1 MTTTHDAGYKKL
13 FSHPRLVADFLR
25 GFVPEDWV
33 QQLDFATLE
42 KLGSNYVS
50 TSGKYRDG
58 DMLWRLRLKDRTAN
72 GDWVYICIMLE
83 FQSSSDYWMPLRL
96 LTYISLFYQQLIA
109 NEQLKY
115 GAKLPPVFPVVIYNG
130 TSHWNAPLQLN
141 ELINT
146 APGSLSKYLPD
157 LRYFLLDEARLRQ
170 LAPDNTFSSVIKLE
184 QTQEPDQLL
193 RILPAL
199 KQLLKSEP
207 ELQRAFS
214 SWLYDTI
221 VPNVKPEPR
230 LPEFNSL
237 EEAESM
243 LAERVTQWTERW
255 WQQGHSEG
263 RQMGLSEGERK
274 GLLEGKREGLL
285 EGKQEGK
292 QEGLLEGK
300 LQVARQMH
308 ADGVDIRSI
317 ARFTALD
324 IEQIKQHI
332 AKGDSS

>member
-33 QQLDFATLE
+33 QQLDFTTLE

-50 TSGKYRDG
+50 TSGLYRDG
-58 DMLWRLRLKDRTAN
+58 DMLWRLRLKDRAAH

-130 TSHWNAPLQLN
+130 TPRWTAPLQLN

-146 APGSLSKYLPD
+146 APGSLGNYLPD

-193 RILPAL
+193 QILPAL

-221 VPNVKPEPR
+221 VANVKPEPR

-255 WQQGHSEG
+255 WQQGHDEG
-263 RQMGLSEGERK
+263 RLDGERK
-274 GLLEGKREGLL
+274 GLLEGERK
-285 EGKQEGK
+285 
-292 QEGLLEGK
+292 GLLEGK
-300 LQVARQMH
+300 LQVARQMY

-324 IEQIKQHI
+324 IEQIQQHV
-332 AKGDSS
+332 AKNDNL

>member
-1 MTTTHDAGYKKL
+1 MKH
-13 FSHPRLVADFLR
+13 
-25 GFVPEDWV
+25 
-33 QQLDFATLE
+33 
-42 KLGSNYVS
+42 
-50 TSGKYRDG
+50 
-58 DMLWRLRLKDRTAN
+58 
-72 GDWVYICIMLE
+72 
-83 FQSSSDYWMPLRL
+83 
-96 LTYISLFYQQLIA
+96 
-109 NEQLKY
+109 

-130 TSHWNAPLQLN
+130 TLRWTAPLQLN

-146 APGSLSKYLPD
+146 APGSLSDYLPG

-193 RILPAL
+193 QILPAL

-221 VPNVKPEPR
+221 VSSVKPEPR

-255 WQQGHSEG
+255 WQQGHDKG
-263 RQMGLSEGERK
+263 RLDGERK
-274 GLLEGKREGLL
+274 
-285 EGKQEGK
+285 
-292 QEGLLEGK
+292 GLLEGK

-324 IEQIKQHI
+324 IEQIQQHVT
-332 AKGDSS
+332 KDNNS

>member
-1 MTTTHDAGYKKL
+1 M
-13 FSHPRLVADFLR
+13 
-25 GFVPEDWV
+25 
-33 QQLDFATLE
+33 
-42 KLGSNYVS
+42 
-50 TSGKYRDG
+50 
-58 DMLWRLRLKDRTAN
+58 
-72 GDWVYICIMLE
+72 
-83 FQSSSDYWMPLRL
+83 
-96 LTYISLFYQQLIA
+96 
-109 NEQLKY
+109 
-115 GAKLPPVFPVVIYNG
+115 
-130 TSHWNAPLQLN
+130 N

-146 APGSLSKYLPD
+146 APGSLSNYLPD

-193 RILPAL
+193 QILPAL

-255 WQQGHSEG
+255 WQQGHDKG
-263 RQMGLSEGERK
+263 R
-274 GLLEGKREGLL
+274 
-285 EGKQEGK
+285 
-292 QEGLLEGK
+292 LEGK

-308 ADGVDIRSI
+308 ADGVDIPSI

-324 IEQIKQHI
+324 IEQIKRYV
-332 AKGDSS
+332 AKGDNS

>member
-1 MTTTHDAGYKKL
+1 M
-13 FSHPRLVADFLR
+13 
-25 GFVPEDWV
+25 
-33 QQLDFATLE
+33 
-42 KLGSNYVS
+42 
-50 TSGKYRDG
+50 
-58 DMLWRLRLKDRTAN
+58 
-72 GDWVYICIMLE
+72 
-83 FQSSSDYWMPLRL
+83 
-96 LTYISLFYQQLIA
+96 
-109 NEQLKY
+109 
-115 GAKLPPVFPVVIYNG
+115 VIYNG
-130 TSHWNAPLQLN
+130 TPRWTAPLQLN

-146 APGSLSKYLPD
+146 APGSLSNYLPD

-193 RILPAL
+193 QILPAL

-255 WQQGHSEG
+255 WQQGHDEG
-263 RQMGLSEGERK
+263 RLDGERK
-274 GLLEGKREGLL
+274 
-285 EGKQEGK
+285 
-292 QEGLLEGK
+292 GLLEGK

-324 IEQIKQHI
+324 IEQIQQHL
-332 AKGDSS
+332 AKNDNL

>member
-33 QQLDFATLE
+33 QQLDFTTLE

-50 TSGKYRDG
+50 TSGLYRDG
-58 DMLWRLRLKDRTAN
+58 DMLWRLRLKDQ
-72 GDWVYICIMLE
+72 GPHSEWVYICIMLE

-96 LTYISLFYQQLIA
+96 LTYISLFYQQLVA

-130 TSHWNAPLQLN
+130 TPRWTAPLQLN

-146 APGSLSKYLPD
+146 APGSLSNYLPG
-157 LRYFLLDEARLRQ
+157 LRYFLLDEARMRQ

-193 RILPAL
+193 QILPAL

-255 WQQGHSEG
+255 WQQGHDKG
-263 RQMGLSEGERK
+263 RLDGERK
-274 GLLEGKREGLL
+274 GLLEGERKGLL
-285 EGKQEGK
+285 AGERK
-292 QEGLLEGK
+292 GLLEGK

>member
-58 DMLWRLRLKDRTAN
+58 DMLWRLRLKDQ
-72 GDWVYICIMLE
+72 GPHSEWVYICIMLE
-83 FQSSSDYWMPLRL
+83 FQSSSDYWMPLR
-96 LTYISLFYQQLIA
+96 
-109 NEQLKY
+109 
-115 GAKLPPVFPVVIYNG
+115 
-130 TSHWNAPLQLN
+130 
-141 ELINT
+141 
-146 APGSLSKYLPD
+146 
-157 LRYFLLDEARLRQ
+157 Q
-170 LAPDNTFSSVIKLE
+170 LAPDDNTFSSVIKLE

-193 RILPAL
+193 QILPAL

-255 WQQGHSEG
+255 WQQGHDKG
-263 RQMGLSEGERK
+263 RLDGERK
-274 GLLEGKREGLL
+274 GLLEGERKGLL
-285 EGKQEGK
+285 AGERK
-292 QEGLLEGK
+292 GLLEGK

-332 AKGDSS
+332 AKSDSS

>member
-1 MTTTHDAGYKKL
+1 M
-13 FSHPRLVADFLR
+13 
-25 GFVPEDWV
+25 
-33 QQLDFATLE
+33 
-42 KLGSNYVS
+42 SN
-50 TSGKYRDG
+50 
-58 DMLWRLRLKDRTAN
+58 
-72 GDWVYICIMLE
+72 
-83 FQSSSDYWMPLRL
+83 
-96 LTYISLFYQQLIA
+96 
-109 NEQLKY
+109 
-115 GAKLPPVFPVVIYNG
+115 
-130 TSHWNAPLQLN
+130 
-141 ELINT
+141 
-146 APGSLSKYLPD
+146 YLPD

-193 RILPAL
+193 QILPAL

-255 WQQGHSEG
+255 WQQGHDEG
-263 RQMGLSEGERK
+263 RLDGERK
-274 GLLEGKREGLL
+274 
-285 EGKQEGK
+285 
-292 QEGLLEGK
+292 GLLEGK
-300 LQVARQMH
+300 LQVARQMY

-324 IEQIKQHI
+324 IEQIQQHV
-332 AKGDSS
+332 AKNDNL

>member
-1 MTTTHDAGYKKL
+1 M
-13 FSHPRLVADFLR
+13 
-25 GFVPEDWV
+25 
-33 QQLDFATLE
+33 
-42 KLGSNYVS
+42 
-50 TSGKYRDG
+50 
-58 DMLWRLRLKDRTAN
+58 
-72 GDWVYICIMLE
+72 
-83 FQSSSDYWMPLRL
+83 
-96 LTYISLFYQQLIA
+96 
-109 NEQLKY
+109 
-115 GAKLPPVFPVVIYNG
+115 
-130 TSHWNAPLQLN
+130 N
-141 ELINT
+141 ELIST
-146 APGSLSKYLPD
+146 APGSLSNYLPD

-170 LAPDNTFSSVIKLE
+170 LAPDNTFSSVIELE
-184 QTQEPDQLL
+184 QTQEPYQLL
-193 RILPAL
+193 QILPAL

-274 GLLEGKREGLL
+274 GLLAGEHK
-285 EGKQEGK
+285 
-292 QEGLLEGK
+292 GK

-324 IEQIKQHI
+324 IEQIQQHVT
-332 AKGDSS
+332 KDNNS

>member
-1 MTTTHDAGYKKL
+1 M
-13 FSHPRLVADFLR
+13 
-25 GFVPEDWV
+25 
-33 QQLDFATLE
+33 
-42 KLGSNYVS
+42 
-50 TSGKYRDG
+50 
-58 DMLWRLRLKDRTAN
+58 
-72 GDWVYICIMLE
+72 
-83 FQSSSDYWMPLRL
+83 
-96 LTYISLFYQQLIA
+96 
-109 NEQLKY
+109 
-115 GAKLPPVFPVVIYNG
+115 
-130 TSHWNAPLQLN
+130 N

-146 APGSLSKYLPD
+146 APGSLSNYLPD

-193 RILPAL
+193 QILPAL

-221 VPNVKPEPR
+221 VPNVKPEPS

-274 GLLEGKREGLL
+274 GLLA
-285 EGKQEGK
+285 GK
-292 QEGLLEGK
+292 QEGLMEGERKGLLDGK

-308 ADGVDIRSI
+308 ADGLDIRSI

-324 IEQIKQHI
+324 IEQIQQHVT
-332 AKGDSS
+332 KGNNS

>member
-1 MTTTHDAGYKKL
+1 M
-13 FSHPRLVADFLR
+13 
-25 GFVPEDWV
+25 
-33 QQLDFATLE
+33 
-42 KLGSNYVS
+42 
-50 TSGKYRDG
+50 
-58 DMLWRLRLKDRTAN
+58 
-72 GDWVYICIMLE
+72 
-83 FQSSSDYWMPLRL
+83 
-96 LTYISLFYQQLIA
+96 
-109 NEQLKY
+109 
-115 GAKLPPVFPVVIYNG
+115 
-130 TSHWNAPLQLN
+130 N

-146 APGSLSKYLPD
+146 APGSLSNYLPG

-193 RILPAL
+193 QILPAL

-255 WQQGHSEG
+255 WQQGHDKG
-263 RQMGLSEGERK
+263 RLDGLSK
-274 GLLEGKREGLL
+274 
-285 EGKQEGK
+285 GK

-324 IEQIKQHI
+324 VEQIKRHV
-332 AKGDSS
+332 AKGDNS

>member
-1 MTTTHDAGYKKL
+1 M
-13 FSHPRLVADFLR
+13 S
-25 GFVPEDWV
+25 
-33 QQLDFATLE
+33 Q
-42 KLGSNYVS
+42 
-50 TSGKYRDG
+50 
-58 DMLWRLRLKDRTAN
+58 
-72 GDWVYICIMLE
+72 
-83 FQSSSDYWMPLRL
+83 
-96 LTYISLFYQQLIA
+96 
-109 NEQLKY
+109 
-115 GAKLPPVFPVVIYNG
+115 
-130 TSHWNAPLQLN
+130 
-141 ELINT
+141 LINT
-146 APGSLSKYLPD
+146 APGSLSNYLPG

-170 LAPDNTFSSVIKLE
+170 LAPDNTFSSIIELE

-193 RILPAL
+193 QILPAL

-263 RQMGLSEGERK
+263 RQMGLSEGEHK
-274 GLLEGKREGLL
+274 GLL
-285 EGKQEGK
+285 EGKQEGLLEGERKGLLEGK
-292 QEGLLEGK
+292 QEGLLEGERKGLLEGERKGLLEGK

-324 IEQIKQHI
+324 IEQIQQHVT
-332 AKGDSS
+332 KDNNS

>member
-33 QQLDFATLE
+33 QQLDFTTLE

-50 TSGKYRDG
+50 TSGLYRDG
-58 DMLWRLRLKDRTAN
+58 VLWRLRLKDRAAH

-130 TSHWNAPLQLN
+130 TPRWTAPLQLN

-146 APGSLSKYLPD
+146 APGSLSNYLPD

-193 RILPAL
+193 QILPAL

-230 LPEFNSL
+230 LPELNSL

-274 GLLEGKREGLL
+274 GLLEGKQEGLL
-285 EGKQEGK
+285 EGERK
-292 QEGLLEGK
+292 GLLEGK
-300 LQVARQMH
+300 LQVARQMY

-324 IEQIKQHI
+324 IEQIQQHV
-332 AKGDSS
+332 AKNDNL